1 MRTKGIAAQIV
12 ADKIRSLF
20 DKKGFAFFDGAK
32 AFNLNIVGIRSPIS
46 DANDFDDRMIVVYRD
61 DALEW
66 VCDAFV
72 ITTDPGKK
80 YLNRPINVA
89 GAAILCPGQYRGV
102 YEIAKHRGQYD
113 ALCQRG
119 GKVKVWRDNNKDDTL
134 DHDVDVDD
142 GWFGINIH
150 RAHPLRELEKVNGY
164 SAGCQ
169 VFSSPSQFRDFMQLA
184 KRSEHIFGNSFTY
197 TLIDLADLVPP
208 AGEIA

>member
-12 ADKIRSLF
+12 ADRFRTLF
-20 DKKGFAFFDGAK
+20 QSRGFAFFDGGK
-32 AFNLNIVGIRSPIS
+32 AYNLNIIGIRSPVS
-46 DANDFDDRMIVVYRD
+46 DANDFDDRLVAIYRTD
-61 DALEW
+61 TLEW
-66 VCDAFV
+66 VVDEFV

-80 YLNRPINVA
+80 YLRRPINVK

-119 GKVKVWRDNNKDDTL
+119 GIVKVWRDNNRDDVL

-150 RAHPLRELEKVNGY
+150 RAHPVRDLESVNGY

-169 VFSSPSQFRDFMQLA
+169 VFASPSQFRDFMQLA
-184 KRSEHIFGNSFTY
+184 KRSAHTFGNSFSY
-197 TLIDLADLVPP
+197 TLIDLV
-208 AGEIA
+208 EITPSIAV